1 MSSNLTREA
10 LRGPGSPLAEHR
22 SRPLSR
28 IDPIALG
35 QAGLQALA
43 LAGTAILA
51 RYAHVEEGVE
61 GMSEL
66 AATLPHPEWN
76 ILERALGAFT
86 DPVREGPD
94 GPADDTA
101 EERAR
106 ADALVAMCL
115 RARTVLA
122 RQHPDGSPLVRT
134 GARDATG

>member
-1 MSSNLTREA
+1 M
-10 LRGPGSPLAEHR
+10 RGPGSPHAGQRAR
-22 SRPLSR
+22 SLSQ

-51 RYAHVEEGVE
+51 RYAHVEGEAE

-86 DPVREGPD
+86 DPVRQGPD
-94 GPADDTA
+94 GRLDDKA
-101 EERAR
+101 EEVVR

-122 RQHPDGSPLVRT
+122 REHPAGSPLVRT
-134 GARDATG
+134 GS